1 MVLVL
6 LLSDGAR
13 YSPGRFARPSTWC
26 VEEMLVVSWRRA
38 RGSESL
44 VAVCGRAGKSKVGRT
59 SRGREVIIIK
69 CAPWLA
75 LARPG
80 GASSRRCIEMPDAKT
95 LLAISACVRRARG
108 KQPEFSQD
116 IWD

>member
-13 YSPGRFARPSTWC
+13 YSPGRFERPSTWC

-69 CAPWLA
+69 CAN
-75 LARPG
+75 LARARKTG
-80 GASSRRCIEMPDAKT
+80 RR
-95 LLAISACVRRARG
+95 
-108 KQPEFSQD
+108 
-116 IWD
+116 